1 MRMTYEYKC
10 ELIRVVD
17 GDTIKISVSLGFSVW
32 LRNETLRLNGIDTCE
47 SRINLKR
54 FPKRTSEKE
63 RGLAAKARL
72 KELLPK
78 QFIIKTM
85 KKSTGKFGRI
95 LAVPIVD
102 GVDIC
107 QQLIDEG
114 HARPYFGGT
123 KEPWV

>member
-1 MRMTYEYKC
+1 MYEYKC

-54 FPKRTSEKE
+54 FPERASEKE

-78 QFIIKTM
+78 QFIIRTM
-85 KKSTGKFGRI
+85 KKPRVN
-95 LAVPIVD
+95 L
-102 GVDIC
+102 
-107 QQLIDEG
+107 
-114 HARPYFGGT
+114 GGY
-123 KEPWV
+123 